1 MTDTTTY
8 VLLIRHGENDWV
20 GTDRLAGRTPGV
32 HLNDKGRSQAAQLA
46 GLLQNQPIQA
56 IYSSPLERCM
66 ETARP
71 LGHQLGVPVQ
81 PEAGIMEVDY
91 GAWQGGALKELSA
104 TPEWQMVQHYPSQ
117 FRFPGGET
125 LHESQTRAVDAINRL
140 AANHDGATIALFSH
154 GDIIR
159 TSLAHYLG
167 VPLDLFQRIAIHTA
181 SISAIGFFNGRPMV
195 LAINYLAELPVF
207 ASKRE
212 APQDETEEYGET
224 Q

>member
-20 GTDRLAGRTPGV
+20 GTNRLAGRTPGV

-46 GLLQNQPIQA
+46 ALLQNQPIRA

-81 PEAGIMEVDY
+81 PEAGIIEVDY

-104 TPEWQMVQHYPSQ
+104 KPEWQMVQHYPSQ
-117 FRFPGGET
+117 YRFPEGET
-125 LHESQTRAVDAINRL
+125 LHEAQTRAVAAINRL
-140 AANHDGATIALFSH
+140 AADHSGAAIALFSH

-167 VPLDLFQRIAIHTA
+167 VPLDLFQRIAVHTA

-195 LAINYLAELPVF
+195 LAINHLAEIPVF
-207 ASKRE
+207 ASRQV
-212 APQDETEEYGET
+212 APQDETEETGGS
-224 Q
+224 

>member
-20 GTDRLAGRTPGV
+20 GTNRLAGRTPGV

-46 GLLQNQPIQA
+46 ALLQNQPIRA

-81 PEAGIMEVDY
+81 PEAGIIEVDY

-104 TPEWQMVQHYPSQ
+104 KPEWQMVQHYPSQ
-117 FRFPGGET
+117 YRFPEGET
-125 LHESQTRAVDAINRL
+125 LHEAQTRAVAAINRL
-140 AANHDGATIALFSH
+140 AADHSGAAIALFSH

-167 VPLDLFQRIAIHTA
+167 VPLDLFQRIAVHTA

-195 LAINYLAELPVF
+195 LAINHLAEIPVF
-207 ASKRE
+207 ASKQE
-212 APQDETEEYGET
+212 APQDETEETGGS
-224 Q
+224 

>member
-20 GTDRLAGRTPGV
+20 GTNRLAGRTPGV

-46 GLLQNQPIQA
+46 ALLQNQPIRA

-81 PEAGIMEVDY
+81 PEAGILEVDY

-104 TPEWQMVQHYPSQ
+104 KPEWQMVQHYPSQ
-117 FRFPGGET
+117 YRFPEGET
-125 LHESQTRAVDAINRL
+125 LHEAQTRAVAAINRL
-140 AANHDGATIALFSH
+140 AADHSGAAIALFSH

-167 VPLDLFQRIAIHTA
+167 VPLDLFQRIAVHTA
-181 SISAIGFFNGRPMV
+181 SISAIGFFNGRPIV
-195 LAINYLAELPVF
+195 LAINHLAEIPVF
-207 ASKRE
+207 ASRLV
-212 APQDETEEYGET
+212 APQDETEETGGS
-224 Q
+224 